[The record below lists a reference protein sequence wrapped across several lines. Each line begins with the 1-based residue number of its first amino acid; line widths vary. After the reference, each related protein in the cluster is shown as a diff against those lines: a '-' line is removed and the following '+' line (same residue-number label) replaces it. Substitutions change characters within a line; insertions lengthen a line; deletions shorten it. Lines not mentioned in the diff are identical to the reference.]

1 MSAPVK
7 LNFKIYQGST
17 FREVFRWESSTKVYK
32 PIQAITN
39 SAPVVITAENHE
51 IPQGWRVRVVG
62 AGGMKEINCADDQH
76 YLVTETTTNTVT
88 LNEVNSLKYTPYT
101 TGGVLEYNHPVPLSG
116 YSARMQIRPKINSD
130 TIIDSLTTEN
140 GKLILD
146 QENSVITIQIPSYV
160 TQNYDFN
167 VAFYSLEL
175 VSGIEVVPF
184 INGTVTLVKEIT
196 R

>member
-51 IPQGWRVRVVG
+51 IPLGWRTKVVSV
-62 AGGMKEINCADDQH
+62 GGMKEINSADDQY
-76 YLVTETTTNTVT
+76 YLVTETTANTVT
-88 LNEVNSLKYTPYT
+88 LNEINSLKYSPYT
-101 TGGVLEYNHPVPLSG
+101 TGGVLEYNEPVPLHG
-116 YSARMQIRPKINSD
+116 YVARMQLRPKVNSD

-160 TQNYDFN
+160 TQDYDFN
-167 VAFYSLEL
+167 IAFYSLEL
-175 VSGIEVVPF
+175 VSGIEVIPF
-184 INGTVTLVKEIT
+184 INGTITLIKETT